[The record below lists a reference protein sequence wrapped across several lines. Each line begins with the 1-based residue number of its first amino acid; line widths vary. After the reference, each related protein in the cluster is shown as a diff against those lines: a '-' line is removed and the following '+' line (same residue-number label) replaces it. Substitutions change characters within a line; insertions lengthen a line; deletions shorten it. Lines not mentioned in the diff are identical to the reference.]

1 MLLKL
6 YLAYNQRSIYK
17 IPLIMLRPVP
27 LIITL
32 LMLSIITFATAFTT
46 GSISLSISEIWATF
60 TSDEPAIAHTIIWD
74 LRAPRAYIA
83 FVTGGLLSLAGV
95 LMQVLLR
102 NPLADPY
109 ILGVSG
115 GASVATLIAML
126 LGISGSWLSGSAFIG
141 ALISI
146 LLVFGLSHGKGS
158 WNPTRLLLTGV
169 VIAAGWGA
177 MINFILS
184 ITPDKPLRGML
195 FWLMGD
201 INHVNIELSPLIVL
215 VIGVLIS
222 FALARQLN
230 ILSRGDLQASALG
243 VSVSSLRISLF
254 LLASLLTA
262 FAVTQTGSIGFIG
275 LIVPHMLRLLSGSD
289 HRLLIPASVL
299 LGGNLLLI
307 SDTLART
314 IVAPHQLPVGV
325 ITAFIGVPFFLFL
338 LNRNFQRQTA

>member
-1 MLLKL
+1 
-6 YLAYNQRSIYK
+6 
-17 IPLIMLRPVP
+17 MLRPVT
-27 LIITL
+27 LIIAL
-32 LMLSIITFATAFTT
+32 IILSIMTFVFAFST
-46 GSISLSISEIWATF
+46 GSIAFSFSEAWSALTKP
-60 TSDEPAIAHTIIWD
+60 DNDIASTIIWE

-115 GASVATLIAML
+115 GAAVATLIAML
-126 LGISGSWLSGSAFIG
+126 IGISGSWLTGSAFIG

-146 LLVFGLSHGKGS
+146 VLVFSLSHGKGS

-184 ITPDKPLRGML
+184 IAPEKPLRGML

-201 INHVNIELSPLIVL
+201 ISHIAPDPSSLIAL
-215 VIGVLIS
+215 FIGLIIS
-222 FALARQLN
+222 FFLARQLN
-230 ILSRGDLQASALG
+230 ILARGELQASALG
-243 VSVSSLRISLF
+243 VSVTPLRISLF

-262 FAVTQTGSIGFIG
+262 FAVTQAGSIGFIG
-275 LIVPHMLRLLSGSD
+275 LIVPHMLRLISGSD
-289 HRLLIPASVL
+289 HRLLIPSSVL
-299 LGGNLLLI
+299 LGGSLLLI

-314 IVAPHQLPVGV
+314 IIAPQQLPVGV
-325 ITAFIGVPFFLFL
+325 ITAFIGVPFFLVL
-338 LNRNFQRQTA
+338 LNKSFQRQAN

>member
-1 MLLKL
+1 MLK
-6 YLAYNQRSIYK
+6 
-17 IPLIMLRPVP
+17 PVP
-27 LIITL
+27 LLIIL
-32 LMLSIITFATAFTT
+32 IILSI
-46 GSISLSISEIWATF
+46 ATF
-60 TSDEPAIAHTIIWD
+60 IFAFSVGSVALSFSQIWSAVTEQNNDIANTIIWD

-115 GASVATLIAML
+115 GASVATLIAMI
-126 LGISGSWLSGSAFIG
+126 LGVSGSWLSGSAFIG
-141 ALISI
+141 ALVSI

-184 ITPDKPLRGML
+184 IAPEKPLRGML

-201 INHVNIELSPLIVL
+201 ISHITAEPSSLIAL
-215 VIGVLIS
+215 GIGIIIS
-222 FALARQLN
+222 FFLARQLN
-230 ILSRGDLQASALG
+230 ILARGELQASALG
-243 VSVSSLRISLF
+243 ISVIPLRISLF

-262 FAVTQTGSIGFIG
+262 FAVTQAGSIGFVG
-275 LIVPHMLRLLSGSD
+275 LIVPHMLRLISGSD

-299 LGGNLLLI
+299 LGGSLLLI

-314 IVAPHQLPVGV
+314 IIAPQQLPVGV
-325 ITAFIGVPFFLFL
+325 ITAFIGVPFFLLL
-338 LNRNFQRQTA
+338 LNKSFQRQTL

>member
-1 MLLKL
+1 
-6 YLAYNQRSIYK
+6 
-17 IPLIMLRPVP
+17 MLRPAT
-27 LIITL
+27 LIIAL
-32 LMLSIITFATAFTT
+32 IFLSIFTFLFAFST
-46 GSISLSISEIWATF
+46 GSIALSFAEIY
-60 TSDEPAIAHTIIWD
+60 SAIIKQNNDMPYTIIWE

-126 LGISGSWLSGSAFIG
+126 IGISSSWLASSAFIG
-141 ALISI
+141 ALVSI
-146 LLVFGLSHGKGS
+146 VLVFGLSHGKGS
-158 WNPTRLLLTGV
+158 WNPSRLLLTGV

-184 ITPDKPLRGML
+184 VAPEKPLRGML

-201 INHVNIELSPLIVL
+201 ISHITPEPGSLIAL
-215 VIGVLIS
+215 VVGLLIS
-222 FALARQLN
+222 FFLARQLN
-230 ILSRGDLQASALG
+230 ILSRGELQASALG
-243 VSVSSLRISLF
+243 VSVTPLRISLF

-262 FAVTQTGSIGFIG
+262 FAVTQAGSIGFIG
-275 LIVPHMLRLLSGSD
+275 LIVPHMLRLISGSD

-299 LGGNLLLI
+299 LGGSLLLI

-314 IVAPHQLPVGV
+314 IIAPQQLPVGV
-325 ITAFIGVPFFLFL
+325 ITAFIGVPFFLIL
-338 LNRNFQRQTA
+338 LNKSFKRQTV

>member
-1 MLLKL
+1 
-6 YLAYNQRSIYK
+6 
-17 IPLIMLRPVP
+17 
-27 LIITL
+27 
-32 LMLSIITFATAFTT
+32 MLSFVLAFSV
-46 GSISLSISEIWATF
+46 GSMHISFQEILTSFSSSEDNISN
-60 TSDEPAIAHTIIWD
+60 TIIWE

-115 GASVATLIAML
+115 GASVAALIAMS
-126 LGISGSWLSGSAFIG
+126 SGLTGGLVSGSAFAG
-141 ALISI
+141 AFISI

-184 ITPDKPLRGML
+184 LSPEKPLRGML

-201 INHVNIELSPLIVL
+201 ISHTSADIFHLIIL
-215 VIGVLIS
+215 LFGLLIT
-222 FALARQLN
+222 FLLARQLN

-243 VSVSSLRISLF
+243 VSVKPLRISLF

-262 FAVTQTGSIGFIG
+262 IAVTQAGSVGFVG
-275 LIVPHMLRLLSGSD
+275 LIVPHMLRLISGSD

-299 LGGNLLLI
+299 LGGSLLLI
-307 SDTLART
+307 SDTIART
-314 IVAPHQLPVGV
+314 IIAPQQLPVGV
-325 ITAFIGVPFFLFL
+325 ITAFIGVPFFLVL
-338 LNRNFQRQTA
+338 LSRNFGQTSSGKSQ

>member
-1 MLLKL
+1 
-6 YLAYNQRSIYK
+6 
-17 IPLIMLRPVP
+17 MLRPVQ
-27 LIITL
+27 LIIAL
-32 LMLSIITFATAFTT
+32 ICLSIITFIFAFST
-46 GSISLSISEIWATF
+46 GSITLSFSQIWA
-60 TSDEPAIAHTIIWD
+60 AITEQNHDIASTIIWD

-115 GASVATLIAML
+115 GASVATLIAMIMGL
-126 LGISGSWLSGSAFIG
+126 SGSWLSGSAFIG
-141 ALISI
+141 ALVSI

-184 ITPDKPLRGML
+184 IAPEKPLRGML

-201 INHVNIELSPLIVL
+201 ISHITAEPSSLIAL
-215 VIGVLIS
+215 LIGLIIS
-222 FALARQLN
+222 FFLARQLN
-230 ILSRGDLQASALG
+230 ILARGELQASALG
-243 VSVSSLRISLF
+243 ISVTPLRISLF

-262 FAVTQTGSIGFIG
+262 FAVTQAGSIGFIG
-275 LIVPHMLRLLSGSD
+275 LIVPHMLRLISGSD

-299 LGGNLLLI
+299 LGGSLLLI

-314 IVAPHQLPVGV
+314 IIAPQQLPVGV
-325 ITAFIGVPFFLFL
+325 ITAFIGVPFFLLL
-338 LNRNFQRQTA
+338 LNKSFQRQTV